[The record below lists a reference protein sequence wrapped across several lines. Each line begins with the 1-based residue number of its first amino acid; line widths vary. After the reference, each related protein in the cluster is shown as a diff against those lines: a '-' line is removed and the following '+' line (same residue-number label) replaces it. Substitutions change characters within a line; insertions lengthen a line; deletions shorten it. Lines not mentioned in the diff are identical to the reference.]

1 LHIRIETAKLAP
13 LDLTQNN
20 KVLACMAK
28 AAKIEFVCTDCG
40 KNYTRWR
47 GQCECGAWN
56 TIVEMKIS
64 AAKAK
69 ASAKS
74 GSVAGYAGIAG
85 GGSKKI
91 DEIVS
96 LEAEKKPTSIGELDR
111 VLSGGVTT
119 GSVNIISGDPGA
131 GKTTLLSALI
141 ARMSQDVA
149 SLYCTAEESLSQ
161 FKNRV
166 QRLKLEYQPDNLYLL
181 SETSVELIIEELE
194 TNQIKFAVIDSIQ
207 AVVTETANGSPGSPS
222 QVKSAAQALT
232 QYCKQNNVTMFII
245 AHVNKNNE
253 IAGPQTLVH
262 IVDALLHID
271 TNDGQVRTLRAN
283 KNRFG
288 DIDTVGIFKMTERGM
303 ISVDNPSE
311 IFLSG
316 STTNSPGSAI
326 TCIRKGNRNLLLE
339 IQCLTTEIESE
350 FPQRVCVGLNMNRV
364 KMLTGILRK
373 HTKTKIFHD
382 TFFNIVGGLKIDESE
397 TCIDLALVTALLS
410 SLNDFVVPGT
420 TCIMGELSLNGDVRP
435 IDSGV
440 PRVKEATQHGFEQI
454 IIPHR
459 NYHKSMEGS
468 GAQIIPVKTIHQL
481 LEIIQ

>member
-1 LHIRIETAKLAP
+1 MT
-13 LDLTQNN
+13 
-20 KVLACMAK
+20 K
-28 AAKIEFVCTDCG
+28 AAKIEFVCTECG
-40 KNYTRWR
+40 MNYPRWQ
-47 GQCECGAWN
+47 GQCRCGAWN
-56 TIVEMKIS
+56 TLAEFKPS
-64 AAKAK
+64 AGQSKK
-69 ASAKS
+69 T
-74 GSVAGYAGIAG
+74 SVRANVGGYAGGAG

-91 DEIVS
+91 NDIATS
-96 LEAEKKPTSIGELDR
+96 EAEKQLTEIGELDR

-131 GKTTLLSALI
+131 GKTTLLSDLV
-141 ARMSQDVA
+141 ARMSQRMP

-166 QRLKLEYQPDNLYLL
+166 NRLKLNYNPDELYLL
-181 SETSVELIIEELE
+181 SETSVETIIEELE
-194 TNQIKFAVIDSIQ
+194 KNKIKFAVIDSIQ

-232 QYCKQNNVTMFII
+232 QYCKQNDVTMFII

-271 TNDGQVRTLRAN
+271 TNDGQIRTLRAN

-288 DIDTVGIFKMTERGM
+288 DIDTVGIFKMCERGM
-303 ISVDNPSE
+303 LSVDNPSE

-316 STTNSPGSAI
+316 STTDSPGSTI

-339 IQCLTTEIESE
+339 IQCLTTETEAE
-350 FPQRVCVGLNMNRV
+350 FPQRVCVGLNMNRI

-382 TFFNIVGGLKIDESE
+382 TFFNIVGGLRIDETE

-410 SLNDFVVPGT
+410 SLNEFVVPRT

-440 PRVKEATQHGFEQI
+440 PRVKEAAQHGFTEI
-454 IIPHR
+454 YIPFR
-459 NYHKSMEGS
+459 NYHKSMEGL
-468 GAQIIPVKTIHQL
+468 GAKIIPVKTVHEL
-481 LEIIQ
+481 LSLIN

>member
-1 LHIRIETAKLAP
+1 
-13 LDLTQNN
+13 
-20 KVLACMAK
+20 MAK
-28 AAKIEFVCTDCG
+28 AAKVEFVCTECG
-40 KNYTRWR
+40 MNYQRWQ
-47 GQCECGAWN
+47 GQCRCGAWN
-56 TIVEMKIS
+56 TLAEFKPS
-64 AAKAK
+64 AGQSKKATAR
-69 ASAKS
+69 ASV
-74 GSVAGYAGIAG
+74 GGYAGGIG

-91 DEIVS
+91 NDIATV
-96 LEAEKKPTSIGELDR
+96 EAEKQLTEIGELDR

-131 GKTTLLSALI
+131 GKTTLLSDLV
-141 ARMSQDVA
+141 ARMSKRMP

-166 QRLKLEYQPDNLYLL
+166 NRLKLDYNADELYLL
-181 SETSVELIIEELE
+181 SETSVETIIEELDK
-194 TNQIKFAVIDSIQ
+194 NKIKFAVIDSIQ
-207 AVVTETANGSPGSPS
+207 AVVTDTANGSPGSPS

-232 QYCKQNNVTMFII
+232 QYCKQNDVTMFII

-271 TNDGQVRTLRAN
+271 TNDGQIRTLRAN

-288 DIDTVGIFKMTERGM
+288 DIDTVGIFKMCERGM
-303 ISVDNPSE
+303 LSVDNPSE

-316 STTNSPGSAI
+316 STTESPGSSI

-339 IQCLTTEIESE
+339 IQCLTTETEAE
-350 FPQRVCVGLNMNRV
+350 FPQRVCVGLNMNRI

-410 SLNDFVVPGT
+410 SLNEFVVPRT

-440 PRVKEATQHGFEQI
+440 PRVKEAAQHGFTEI
-454 IIPHR
+454 FIPFR
-459 NYHKSMEGS
+459 NYHKSMEGL
-468 GAQIIPVKTIHQL
+468 GAKIIPVKTVHEL
-481 LEIIQ
+481 LSLIN

>member
-1 LHIRIETAKLAP
+1 
-13 LDLTQNN
+13 
-20 KVLACMAK
+20 MAK
-28 AAKIEFVCTDCG
+28 SAKVEFVCTECG
-40 KNYTRWR
+40 MNYQRWQ
-47 GQCECGAWN
+47 GQCRCGAWN
-56 TIVEMKIS
+56 SLAEFKPS
-64 AAKAK
+64 AGQSKA
-69 ASAKS
+69 ASGRAA
-74 GSVAGYAGIAG
+74 VAGYAGGIG

-91 DEIVS
+91 NDVATTET
-96 LEAEKKPTSIGELDR
+96 EKKLTGIGELDR
-111 VLSGGVTT
+111 VLCGGVTT

-131 GKTTLLSALI
+131 GKTTLLSDLI
-141 ARMSQDVA
+141 ARMSKTTP

-166 QRLKLEYQPDNLYLL
+166 NRLRLDYNPDELYLL
-181 SETSVELIIEELE
+181 SETSVETIIAELDKH
-194 TNQIKFAVIDSIQ
+194 NIKFAVIDSIQ
-207 AVVTETANGSPGSPS
+207 AVVTDHANGSPGSPS

-232 QYCKQNNVTMFII
+232 QYCKQNDVTMFII

-271 TNDGQVRTLRAN
+271 TNDGQIRTLRAN

-288 DIDTVGIFKMTERGM
+288 DIDTVGIFRMCEKGM
-303 ISVDNPSE
+303 LSVDNPSE

-316 STTNSPGSAI
+316 STTDSPGSTI

-339 IQCLTTEIESE
+339 IQCLTTETEAE
-350 FPQRVCVGLNMNRV
+350 FPQRVCVGLNMNRI

-410 SLNDFVVPGT
+410 SLNEFVVPRT

-440 PRVKEATQHGFEQI
+440 PRVKEAAQHGFTEI
-454 IIPHR
+454 FIPYR
-459 NYHKSMEGS
+459 NYHKSMAGL
-468 GAQIIPVKTIHQL
+468 GAKITPVKTVHEL
-481 LEIIQ
+481 LSLIN

>member
-1 LHIRIETAKLAP
+1 MAKTAK
-13 LDLTQNN
+13 
-20 KVLACMAK
+20 V
-28 AAKIEFVCTDCG
+28 EFVCTECG
-40 KNYTRWR
+40 MNYQRWQ
-47 GQCECGAWN
+47 GQCRCGAWN
-56 TIVEMKIS
+56 SLVEFKPSAGQSKKS
-64 AAKAK
+64 AARV
-69 ASAKS
+69 ST
-74 GSVAGYAGIAG
+74 GGYAGAVG

-91 DEIVS
+91 NDI
-96 LEAEKKPTSIGELDR
+96 TSVETQKHLTHIGELDR

-131 GKTTLLSALI
+131 GKTTLLSDLV
-141 ARMSQDVA
+141 ARMSQRMP

-166 QRLKLEYQPDNLYLL
+166 NRLKLDYNADELYLL
-181 SETSVELIIEELE
+181 SETSVESIIEELDK
-194 TNQIKFAVIDSIQ
+194 NKIKFAVIDSIQ
-207 AVVTETANGSPGSPS
+207 AVVTDTANGSPGSPS

-232 QYCKQNNVTMFII
+232 QYCKQNDVTMFII

-271 TNDGQVRTLRAN
+271 TNDGQIRTLRAN

-288 DIDTVGIFKMTERGM
+288 DIDTVGIFKMCERGM
-303 ISVDNPSE
+303 LSVDNPSE

-316 STTNSPGSAI
+316 STTESPGSSI

-339 IQCLTTEIESE
+339 IQCLTTETEAE
-350 FPQRVCVGLNMNRV
+350 FPQRVCVGLNMNRI

-410 SLNDFVVPGT
+410 SLNEFVVPRT

-440 PRVKEATQHGFEQI
+440 PRVKEAAQHGFTEI
-454 IIPHR
+454 FIPFR
-459 NYHKSMEGS
+459 NYHKSMEGL
-468 GAQIIPVKTIHQL
+468 GAKITPVKTVHEL
-481 LEIIQ
+481 LSLIN

>member
-1 LHIRIETAKLAP
+1 
-13 LDLTQNN
+13 
-20 KVLACMAK
+20 MAK
-28 AAKIEFVCTDCG
+28 TKTAFMCNDCG
-40 KNYTRWR
+40 ADFPRWM
-47 GQCECGAWN
+47 GQCTECKAWN

-64 AAKAK
+64 TQNSKTLANNRTIT
-69 ASAKS
+69 
-74 GSVAGYAGIAG
+74 AGYAGGVG

-91 DEIVS
+91 NDVEAS
-96 LEAEKKPTSIGELDR
+96 EAEKHLTGIGELDR

-131 GKTTLLSALI
+131 GKTTLLSDLV
-141 ARMSQDVA
+141 ARMSKTTA

-166 QRLKLEYQPDNLYLL
+166 HRLKLDYDENSLYLL
-181 SETSVELIIEELE
+181 SETSVEAIIEELD
-194 TNQIKFAVIDSIQ
+194 THQIKFAVIDSIQ
-207 AVVTETANGSPGSPS
+207 AVVTDSANGSPGSPS
-222 QVKSAAQALT
+222 QVKTAAQALT
-232 QYCKQNNVTMFII
+232 QYCKQNNVTMFLI

-271 TNDGQVRTLRAN
+271 TNDGQIRTLRAN

-288 DIDTVGIFKMTERGM
+288 DIDTVGIFKMCERGM
-303 ISVDNPSE
+303 LSVDNPSE

-316 STTNSPGSAI
+316 STTESAGSTI

-339 IQCLTTEIESE
+339 IQCLTTETEAE
-350 FPQRVCVGLNMNRV
+350 FPQRVCVGLNMNRI

-373 HTKTKIFHD
+373 HTKTKIYHD

-410 SLNDFVVPGT
+410 SLNEFIVPRK

-440 PRVKEATQHGFEQI
+440 PRVKEAAQHGFDEI
-454 IIPHR
+454 FIPYR
-459 NYHKSMEGS
+459 NYHKSMEGL
-468 GAQIIPVKTIHQL
+468 GAKIVPVKTIHEL
-481 LEIIQ
+481 ITLIK

>member
-1 LHIRIETAKLAP
+1 
-13 LDLTQNN
+13 
-20 KVLACMAK
+20 MAK
-28 AAKIEFVCTDCG
+28 IKTAYICNDCG
-40 KNYTRWR
+40 QDFPRWQ
-47 GQCECGAWN
+47 GQCRCGAWN
-56 TIVEMKIS
+56 TLVEMKLSSNKIAVGANKSIS
-64 AAKAK
+64 V
-69 ASAKS
+69 S
-74 GSVAGYAGIAG
+74 GSGYAGVSSS
-85 GGSKKI
+85 GSKKLA
-91 DEIVS
+91 EVES
-96 LEAEKKPTSIGELDR
+96 VEAQKVLTGIGELDR
-111 VLSGGVTT
+111 VLSGGLTS

-131 GKTTLLSALI
+131 GKTTLLSDLVS
-141 ARMSQDVA
+141 RQSQLMP

-166 QRLKLEYQPDNLYLL
+166 NRLKLSYEENNLYLMA
-181 SETSVELIIEELE
+181 ETSVEAIIAELDAK
-194 TNQIKFAVIDSIQ
+194 QIKFAVIDSIQ
-207 AVVTETANGSPGSPS
+207 AVSTELANGSPGSPS
-222 QVKSAAQALT
+222 QVKTAAQVFT

-288 DIDTVGIFKMTERGM
+288 DVDTVGIFRMTERGM

-316 STTNSPGSAI
+316 STTDSPGAAI

-339 IQCLTTEIESE
+339 IQCLTTETESE
-350 FPQRVCVGLNMNRV
+350 FPQRVCVGLNMNRI

-373 HTKTKIFHD
+373 HTRTKIFHD
-382 TFFNIVGGLKIDESE
+382 TFFNIVGGLKIEESE
-397 TCIDLALVTALLS
+397 TCIDLALVAVLLS
-410 SLNDFVVPGT
+410 SLNDFVIPRT

-440 PRVKEATQHGFEQI
+440 PRVKEAAQHGFTEI
-454 IIPHR
+454 FIPFR
-459 NYHKSMEGS
+459 NYHKSMEGL
-468 GAQIIPVKTIHQL
+468 GAKITAVKTIHQL
-481 LEIIQ
+481 IEQLS

>member
-1 LHIRIETAKLAP
+1 MT
-13 LDLTQNN
+13 
-20 KVLACMAK
+20 K
-28 AAKIEFVCTDCG
+28 AAKIEFVCTECG
-40 KNYTRWR
+40 MNYPRWQ
-47 GQCECGAWN
+47 GQCRCGAWN
-56 TIVEMKIS
+56 TLAEFKPS
-64 AAKAK
+64 AGQSKKA
-69 ASAKS
+69 AVRS
-74 GSVAGYAGIAG
+74 SVGGYAGGIG

-91 DEIVS
+91 NDIATS
-96 LEAEKKPTSIGELDR
+96 EAEKQLTEIGELDR

-131 GKTTLLSALI
+131 GKTTLLSDLV
-141 ARMSQDVA
+141 ARMSQRMP

-166 QRLKLEYQPDNLYLL
+166 NRLKLNYNPDELYLL
-181 SETSVELIIEELE
+181 SETSVETIIEELE
-194 TNQIKFAVIDSIQ
+194 KNKIKFAVIDSIQ
-207 AVVTETANGSPGSPS
+207 AVVTDTANGSPGSPS

-232 QYCKQNNVTMFII
+232 QYCKQNDVTMFII

-271 TNDGQVRTLRAN
+271 TNDGQIRTLRAN

-288 DIDTVGIFKMTERGM
+288 DIDTVGIFKMCERGM
-303 ISVDNPSE
+303 
-311 IFLSG
+311 LG
-316 STTNSPGSAI
+316 STTDSPGSTI

-339 IQCLTTEIESE
+339 IQCLTTETEAE
-350 FPQRVCVGLNMNRV
+350 FPQRVCVGLNMNRI

-382 TFFNIVGGLKIDESE
+382 TFFNIVGGLRIDETE

-410 SLNDFVVPGT
+410 SLNEFVVPRT

-440 PRVKEATQHGFEQI
+440 PRVKEAAQHGFTEI
-454 IIPHR
+454 YIPFR
-459 NYHKSMEGS
+459 NYHKSMEGL
-468 GAQIIPVKTIHQL
+468 GAKITPVKTVHEL
-481 LEIIQ
+481 LSLIN

>member
-1 LHIRIETAKLAP
+1 
-13 LDLTQNN
+13 
-20 KVLACMAK
+20 MAK

-40 KNYTRWR
+40 MNYAQWQ
-47 GQCECGAWN
+47 GQCRCGAWN
-56 TIVEMKIS
+56 TLVEMKVP
-64 AAKAK
+64 
-69 ASAKS
+69 SAKTS
-74 GSVAGYAGIAG
+74 KSRQQVTAGYAGITG

-91 DEIVS
+91 NEIQASEV
-96 LEAEKKPTSIGELDR
+96 EKHLSDIGELDR
-111 VLSGGVTT
+111 VLCGGVTT

-131 GKTTLLSALI
+131 GKTTLLSDLV
-141 ARMSQDVA
+141 ARMSQTKA

-166 QRLKLEYQPDNLYLL
+166 HRLKLDYNENNLYLL
-181 SETSVELIIEELE
+181 SETSVEAIIEELE
-194 TNQIKFAVIDSIQ
+194 SKKIKFAVIDSIQ
-207 AVVTETANGSPGSPS
+207 AVVTDNANGSPGSPS
-222 QVKSAAQALT
+222 QVKSGAQTLT
-232 QYCKQNNVTMFII
+232 QYCKQNDVTMFII

-271 TNDGQVRTLRAN
+271 TNDGQIRTLRAN

-288 DIDTVGIFKMTERGM
+288 DIDTVGIFKMCERGM
-303 ISVDNPSE
+303 VSVDNPSE

-316 STTNSPGSAI
+316 STTESPGSAI

-339 IQCLTTEIESE
+339 IQCLTTETEAE
-350 FPQRVCVGLNMNRV
+350 FPQRVCVGLNMNRI
-364 KMLTGILRK
+364 KMLTGVLRK

-410 SLNDFVVPGT
+410 SLNDFVIPRS

-440 PRVKEATQHGFEQI
+440 PRVKEAAQHGFTEI
-454 IIPHR
+454 FIPYR
-459 NYHKSMEGS
+459 NYHKSMEGL
-468 GAQIIPVKTIHQL
+468 GAKICPVKTIHEL
-481 LEIIQ
+481 IELIR

>member
-1 LHIRIETAKLAP
+1 
-13 LDLTQNN
+13 
-20 KVLACMAK
+20 MAK
-28 AAKIEFVCTDCG
+28 AAKVEFVCTECG
-40 KNYTRWR
+40 MNYQRWQ
-47 GQCECGAWN
+47 GQCRCGAWN
-56 TIVEMKIS
+56 SLAEFKPS
-64 AAKAK
+64 AGQSKKAT
-69 ASAKS
+69 ARS
-74 GSVAGYAGIAG
+74 SVGGYAGGIG

-91 DEIVS
+91 NDIATV
-96 LEAEKKPTSIGELDR
+96 EAEKQLTEIGELDR

-131 GKTTLLSALI
+131 GKTTLLSDLV
-141 ARMSQDVA
+141 ARMSKRMP

-166 QRLKLEYQPDNLYLL
+166 NRLKLDYNADELYLL
-181 SETSVELIIEELE
+181 SETSVETIIEELDK
-194 TNQIKFAVIDSIQ
+194 NKIKFAVIDSIQ
-207 AVVTETANGSPGSPS
+207 AVVTDTANGSPGSPS

-232 QYCKQNNVTMFII
+232 QYCKQNDVTMFII

-271 TNDGQVRTLRAN
+271 TNDGQIRTLRAN

-288 DIDTVGIFKMTERGM
+288 DIDTVGIFKMCERGM
-303 ISVDNPSE
+303 LSVDNPSE

-316 STTNSPGSAI
+316 STTESPGSSI

-339 IQCLTTEIESE
+339 IQCLTTETEAE
-350 FPQRVCVGLNMNRV
+350 FPQRVCVGLNMNRI

-410 SLNDFVVPGT
+410 SLNEFVVPRT

-440 PRVKEATQHGFEQI
+440 PRVKEAAQHGFTEI
-454 IIPHR
+454 FIPFR
-459 NYHKSMEGS
+459 NYHKSMEGL
-468 GAQIIPVKTIHQL
+468 GAKIIPVKTVHEL
-481 LEIIQ
+481 LSLIN

>member
-1 LHIRIETAKLAP
+1 
-13 LDLTQNN
+13 
-20 KVLACMAK
+20 MAK
-28 AAKIEFVCTDCG
+28 PSKVEFVCTDCG
-40 KNYTRWR
+40 MNHSRWQ
-47 GQCECGAWN
+47 GQCKCGAWN
-56 TIVEMKIS
+56 TLTEMKIPT
-64 AAKAK
+64 ANTK
-69 ASAKS
+69 KS
-74 GSVAGYAGIAG
+74 TGNTGGYAGGVG

-91 DEIVS
+91 NEIES
-96 LEAEKKPTSIGELDR
+96 IEAEKQLTGIGELDR

-131 GKTTLLSALI
+131 GKTTLLSDLI
-141 ARMSQDVA
+141 ARMSKTTK

-166 QRLKLEYQPDNLYLL
+166 HRLKLNYNEDSLYLL
-181 SETSVELIIEELE
+181 SETSVESIINELE
-194 TNQIKFAVIDSIQ
+194 ANQIKFAVIDSIQ
-207 AVVTETANGSPGSPS
+207 AVVTDNANGSPGSPS
-222 QVKSAAQALT
+222 QVKGAAQLLT
-232 QYCKQNNVTMFII
+232 QYCKQNNVTMFLI

-271 TNDGQVRTLRAN
+271 TNDGQIRTLRAN

-288 DIDTVGIFKMTERGM
+288 DIDTVGIFKMCEKGM
-303 ISVDNPSE
+303 LSVDNPSE

-316 STTNSPGSAI
+316 STTESPGSAI

-339 IQCLTTEIESE
+339 IQCLTTETEAE
-350 FPQRVCVGLNMNRV
+350 FPQRVCVGLNMNRI
-364 KMLTGILRK
+364 KMLTGVLRK

-410 SLNDFVVPGT
+410 SLNDFIIPRT

-440 PRVKEATQHGFEQI
+440 PRVKEAAQHGFTQI
-454 IIPHR
+454 VIPYR
-459 NYHKSMEGS
+459 NYHKSMEGL
-468 GAQIIPVKTIHQL
+468 GAIITPVKTIHEL
-481 LEIIQ
+481 LAVIK

>member
-1 LHIRIETAKLAP
+1 
-13 LDLTQNN
+13 
-20 KVLACMAK
+20 MAK

-40 KNYTRWR
+40 MNYAQWQ
-47 GQCECGAWN
+47 GQCRCGSWN
-56 TIVEMKIS
+56 TLVEMKVP
-64 AAKAK
+64 
-69 ASAKS
+69 SAKTS
-74 GSVAGYAGIAG
+74 NSRQNVSAGYAGITG

-91 DEIVS
+91 NEI
-96 LEAEKKPTSIGELDR
+96 EATDVEKQLTGIGELDR
-111 VLSGGVTT
+111 VLCGGITT

-131 GKTTLLSALI
+131 GKTTLLSDLV
-141 ARMSQDVA
+141 ARMSQTKA

-166 QRLKLEYQPDNLYLL
+166 HRLKLDYNQDNLYLL
-181 SETSVELIIEELE
+181 SETSIEAIIEELE
-194 TNQIKFAVIDSIQ
+194 SNKIKFAVIDSIQ
-207 AVVTETANGSPGSPS
+207 AVVTESANGSPGSPS
-222 QVKSAAQALT
+222 QVKSGAQTLT
-232 QYCKQNNVTMFII
+232 QYCKQNDVTMFII

-271 TNDGQVRTLRAN
+271 TNDGQIRTLRAN

-288 DIDTVGIFKMTERGM
+288 DIDTVGIFKMCERGM
-303 ISVDNPSE
+303 LSVDNPSE

-316 STTNSPGSAI
+316 STTESPGSAI

-339 IQCLTTEIESE
+339 IQCLTTETEAE
-350 FPQRVCVGLNMNRV
+350 FPQRVCVGLNMNRI
-364 KMLTGILRK
+364 KMLTGVLRK

-410 SLNDFVVPGT
+410 SLNDFVIPRS

-440 PRVKEATQHGFEQI
+440 PRVKEAAQHGFTEI
-454 IIPHR
+454 FIPYR
-459 NYHKSMEGS
+459 NYHKSMEGL
-468 GAQIIPVKTIHQL
+468 GAKICAVKTIHEL
-481 LEIIQ
+481 IALIK